1 MVGFSFFE
9 RGSLPLAPSL
19 INTLRTSS
27 LSLSLSRTH
36 SHTYTHTQHKQKGTQ
51 RDLHKLLLPML
62 PHTQCFFFGKIIV
75 LFHASTDNG
84 AQLVKLNFDKTGL
97 LSQFFAWR
105 HVLLPPFSAM
115 FNSVPSTSCIVT
127 IEIKRLTVRFVPVN
141 MMECC
146 ECAAPVENSDK
157 IRTSSNWV
165 YGHFLLCLQ
174 HLARQLELSYFYRSI
189 TLNRCNSLR
198 PKLHD
203 PTILTKWNGKDE
215 RRPSH

>member
-27 LSLSLSRTH
+27 LSLSLSHTLTHIHTH
-36 SHTYTHTQHKQKGTQ
+36 STQTERHSKRPSQTFT
-51 RDLHKLLLPML
+51 PNVASYAML
-62 PHTQCFFFGKIIV
+62 FFGKIIV

-84 AQLVKLNFDKTGL
+84 AQLAKLNFDKTGL